1 VRNSILDEMSSPT
14 VVSESQGPVKAVVTE
29 RTFNLNWILLL
40 VALLC
45 LIPRIY
51 LGRTQF
57 VQYDGYWHVFIAN
70 QDRWPN
76 FIHEY
81 KENAHPLLYYLI
93 LRWVS
98 HLGHEPIIYRSI
110 NILFGS
116 AAAFVVGKIMQ
127 RICTSRIVPILA
139 AAAYG
144 LAITSIELSLEVR
157 SYMACLFFVILS
169 FYFFLKAIELPE
181 DIRGALSWVYFTF
194 FVSLAISFEYFALF
208 YLAACF
214 GALTLA
220 GAFDSAYR
228 SRFFRWVRSK
238 LSVLAAAML
247 IPVLTIRY
255 FYRTHLSF
263 QPKSFGHV
271 GEYYW
276 DPHEGISRTT
286 FLLKNLQHAFSYFL
300 PVEISSRSVFLGVLG
315 ILLVALAAFAFMQRD
330 KLKSLLYRAVVL
342 MPILLVLQLAALGLA
357 QRYPF
362 GGYLRQ
368 QSILAPFLCISLFF
382 LVDRLVS
389 IAPFHWSKVG
399 MLSVTAVAI
408 LYSAYYQWKIY
419 PKIQTELFTE
429 DYQRFVDTTKT
440 PETVY
445 LDGFSLLAYYI
456 HTHQWTWH
464 TDHRIKPVEPIEEF
478 HTSSPGGQNINI
490 LRSRTEWNFDWTSPA
505 TYQTMA
511 GVMRDFHRPS
521 MSVFHLHQAN
531 PPLPPGTPQQHV
543 EFVQNLANQAGLET
557 TKLYTDGTDFF
568 ATFKLK

>member
-1 VRNSILDEMSSPT
+1 MSSPT
-14 VVSESQGPVKAVVTE
+14 VISERQGPPEVV
-29 RTFNLNWILLL
+29 RTAPAFNLNWILLL

-57 VQYDGYWHVFIAN
+57 LQYDGYWHVFIAN
-70 QDRWPN
+70 QDRWQN
-76 FIHEY
+76 LVREY
-81 KENAHPLLYYLI
+81 KENAHPLLYYVV

-110 NILFGS
+110 NIVFGS

-127 RICTSRIVPILA
+127 RICTSRIVPIVA

-181 DIRGALSWVYFTF
+181 NTRGALSWLYFTF
-194 FVSLAISFEYFALF
+194 FASMAISFEYFALF
-208 YLAACF
+208 YFAACF
-214 GALTLA
+214 GAFVLA
-220 GAFDSAYR
+220 GGFDSAYR
-228 SRFFRWVRSK
+228 SRFFKWLRSK
-238 LSVLAAAML
+238 LSLLAAAML

-276 DPHEGISRTT
+276 DPEEQISRTT

-300 PVEISSRSVFLGVLG
+300 PIEISSRPVFLGVLG
-315 ILLVALAAFAFMQRD
+315 LLLIALAAFAFTQWD
-330 KLKSLLYRAVVL
+330 KAKSLLYRAAVL
-342 MPILLVLQLAALGLA
+342 IPILLILQLAVLALA

-362 GGYLRQ
+362 GGYMRQ
-368 QSILAPFLCISLFF
+368 QSILAPFLCISLFL

-389 IAPFHWSKVG
+389 IAPLHWSKVG
-399 MLSVTAVAI
+399 LLAAAAIAV

-419 PKIQTELFTE
+419 PKIPTELFTD

-440 PETVY
+440 PEAVY
-445 LDGFSLLAYYI
+445 LDGFSLIAYYI
-456 HTHQWTWH
+456 HTHKWTWH
-464 TDHRIKPVEPIEEF
+464 TDHRVKPAEPIEEF
-478 HTSSPGGQNINI
+478 QTSSPGGQNVDV
-490 LRSRTEWNFDWTSPA
+490 LRSRTDWNFDWTKPA
-505 TYQTMA
+505 TYQAMA
-511 GVMRDFHRPS
+511 EAMRNFHQPS
-521 MSVFHLHQAN
+521 MSVFHLHQST
-531 PPLPPGTPQQHV
+531 PPLPPGTPQQHAA
-543 EFVQNLANQAGLET
+543 FVQNLAGTAGLET